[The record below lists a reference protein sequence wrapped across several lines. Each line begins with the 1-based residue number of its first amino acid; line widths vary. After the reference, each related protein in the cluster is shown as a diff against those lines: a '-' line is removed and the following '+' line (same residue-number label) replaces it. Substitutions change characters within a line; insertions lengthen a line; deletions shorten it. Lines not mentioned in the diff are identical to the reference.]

1 MKNFITLLVGTA
13 SAADNSQYMA
23 FPGWTDPKPFTFPK
37 GNSTYKMVK
46 TGADCAAYPEKDRK
60 AAGWVYVEPTGS
72 HDYTIIHLHGTG
84 GVAKMYPGLDEF

>member
-1 MKNFITLLVGTA
+1 
-13 SAADNSQYMA
+13 
-23 FPGWTDPKPFTFPK
+23 
-37 GNSTYKMVK
+37 MVK